1 MGFFGRDKIAGIGNV
16 YGQDP
21 LFKAAI
27 HPLRTI
33 NTLTDGEIEALWRAI
48 RETLQQ
54 SIDLGGSHWEQ
65 NLYGE
70 NGRWDSSYFLVAY
83 REGAP
88 CPACGTAV
96 VKIKTG
102 STSSH
107 ICPNCQRLGPS
118 TQLG

>member
-1 MGFFGRDKIAGIGNV
+1 VFRLRALC
-16 YGQDP
+16 P
-21 LFKAAI
+21 ARI
-27 HPLRTI
+27 HPLRPI
-33 NTLTDGEIEALWRAI
+33 GTLTGEEIEALWRAL

-70 NGRWDSSYFLVAY
+70 NGRWDGSYFLVAY

-88 CPACGTAV
+88 CPVCGAAV

-102 STSSH
+102 STAGY
-107 ICPNCQRLGPS
+107 ICPNCQR
-118 TQLG
+118 Q